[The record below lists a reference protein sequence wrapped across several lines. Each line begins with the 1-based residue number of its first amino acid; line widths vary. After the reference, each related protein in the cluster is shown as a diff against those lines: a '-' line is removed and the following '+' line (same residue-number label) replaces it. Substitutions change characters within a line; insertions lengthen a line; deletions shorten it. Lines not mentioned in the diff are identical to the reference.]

1 MEFADVETVFQDLE
15 DLVYVVAKGK
25 QPSLL
30 ITGMPGIGKT
40 YIVKDVLKK
49 NLGPENKEW
58 YVVKGKT
65 STLGLYSTLFIHR
78 NELIVFDDCD
88 SVFSNPDGVNILK
101 GALDSYDTRTISW
114 ISPMTINVSKLD
126 PSERNE
132 LFDEIEDTL
141 KTDPQNTK
149 IKYPNQFDFNG
160 KVIFISNLP
169 ASKIDPAIKS
179 RSMVIDITL
188 RQQDILKRIE
198 TILPNIEPDQ
208 SMKDKMEVLKFLG
221 EKTKKENSKDISMRS
236 FILALKIKT
245 SGISDWQ
252 RLLKYS
258 GS

>member
-1 MEFADVETVFQDLE
+1 M
-15 DLVYVVAKGK
+15 YVVAKGK

-49 NLGPENKEW
+49 NLGSENDKW
-58 YVVKGKT
+58 YMVKGKT

-88 SVFSNPDGVNILK
+88 SVFDNKDGINILK

-114 ISPMTINVSKLD
+114 ISPMTINVSKL
-126 PSERNE
+126 SREEKEE
-132 LFDEIEDTL
+132 LYDQIEDTL
-141 KTDPQNTK
+141 KTDPQSSK

-160 KVIFISNLP
+160 KIIFISNLP
-169 ASKIDPAIKS
+169 SSKIDSAIKS
-179 RSMVIDITL
+179 RSIVIDITL
-188 RQQDILKRIE
+188 RQKDILLRIE
-198 TILPNIEPDQ
+198 SIIDKIEPEYSLD
-208 SMKDKMEVLKFLG
+208 DKMQVLNFLKQKLEK
-221 EKTKKENSKDISMRS
+221 EKTKDVSMRS
-236 FILALKIKT
+236 FILALKIKS